1 MRERQAAGHR
11 DVPVGRDLCDDHLR
25 PTTLVDFRGSNLSD
39 PGSIPGISTN
49 VLPAKAVRFS
59 VKGANMKKLPPI
71 LIMIC
76 LFFITS
82 CQTSTPTPEQS
93 FLPTETLPAS
103 PTSVPAS
110 PTPEPTFTPEATPTP
125 FPRHFI
131 DQFDSSPA
139 GWTILQ
145 AGNEAAPT
153 ISTENSTLR
162 LQMDAPY
169 TWLYALYSPF
179 DYADVYIETEFVNS
193 ALTPASAGLI
203 CRYSET
209 DGWLEY
215 NVSTDGAYNVL
226 YGQWLDTG
234 VADYLP
240 ILDGVSGQ
248 DKQSGE
254 VQQIGLNCSGITLR
268 LYIDGVIIRS
278 VDISSYEL
286 GAGKAGLTA
295 ASYGNTPVVVV
306 FDSVTVSEA
315 LSP

>member
-1 MRERQAAGHR
+1 
-11 DVPVGRDLCDDHLR
+11 
-25 PTTLVDFRGSNLSD
+25 
-39 PGSIPGISTN
+39 
-49 VLPAKAVRFS
+49 
-59 VKGANMKKLPPI
+59 
-71 LIMIC
+71 
-76 LFFITS
+76 
-82 CQTSTPTPEQS
+82 
-93 FLPTETLPAS
+93 
-103 PTSVPAS
+103 
-110 PTPEPTFTPEATPTP
+110 
-125 FPRHFI
+125 
-131 DQFDSSPA
+131 
-139 GWTILQ
+139 
-145 AGNEAAPT
+145 PT

-169 TWLYALYSPF
+169 TWLYAVYSPF

-248 DKQSGE
+248 VKQSGE
-254 VQQIGLNCSGITLR
+254 LQQIGLDCSGITLR
-268 LYIDGVIIRS
+268 LYINGVIVRS
-278 VDISSYEL
+278 VDVSSY
-286 GAGKAGLTA
+286 GPDAGKVGLTA

-306 FDSVTVSEA
+306 FDSVTVSES
-315 LSP
+315 LFP